1 MPTKPIPEGFHS
13 ITPYLFAEGAAR
25 LIEFIPAAFEGQ
37 VMFQQKRPDG
47 AVMHATIRI
56 GDSMLMLADPTPE
69 FGAMPSSIY
78 LYVADCD
85 AVYQRALDSGGVS
98 VFPMMTLPSGQRYGG
113 IKDPCGN
120 IWWIPHTWRMFRP
133 KSKNDAGKNSRRR
146 KSRRSR
152 RRPNQTMK
160 PTAPSRDNRKHT
172 CHDTLP
178 WLISFSLGGSLTS
191 NGGG

>member
-13 ITPYLFAEGAAR
+13 ITPYLFGKGAAR
-25 LIEFIPAAFEGQ
+25 LIEFISAAFEGE

-78 LYVADCD
+78 LYVSDCD
-85 AVYQRALDSGGVS
+85 AVYQRALDFGGVS
-98 VFPMMTLPSGQRYGG
+98 VFPMMTLPSGERYGG

-120 IWWIPHTWRMFRP
+120 VWWVATHVEDVPLDEQERRWKEFKMPELKSEP
-133 KSKNDAGKNSRRR
+133 KKA
-146 KSRRSR
+146 
-152 RRPNQTMK
+152 
-160 PTAPSRDNRKHT
+160 
-172 CHDTLP
+172 
-178 WLISFSLGGSLTS
+178 
-191 NGGG
+191 

>member
-13 ITPYLFAEGAAR
+13 ITPYLFAKGAAR
-25 LIEFIPAAFEGQ
+25 LMEFISAAFEGE

-78 LYVADCD
+78 LYVSDCD
-85 AVYQRALDSGGVS
+85 AVYQRALDFGGVS
-98 VFPMMTLPSGQRYGG
+98 VFPMMTLPSGERYGG

-120 IWWIPHTWRMFRP
+120 VWWVATHVEDVPLDEQERRWKEFKMPELKSEP
-133 KSKNDAGKNSRRR
+133 KKA
-146 KSRRSR
+146 
-152 RRPNQTMK
+152 
-160 PTAPSRDNRKHT
+160 
-172 CHDTLP
+172 
-178 WLISFSLGGSLTS
+178 
-191 NGGG
+191 